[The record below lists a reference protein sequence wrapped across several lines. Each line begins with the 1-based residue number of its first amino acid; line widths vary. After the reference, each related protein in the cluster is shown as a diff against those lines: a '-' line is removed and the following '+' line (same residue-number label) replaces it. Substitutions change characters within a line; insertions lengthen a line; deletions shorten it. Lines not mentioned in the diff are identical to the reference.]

1 MKLSRQAEAVT
12 TSPILTIAAEIN
24 EKIAQGEQ
32 VYNLTVGDFDSQI
45 FPIPQRLTDLIID
58 AYQQHET
65 NYPGAFGLP
74 GLRQSVSDVLKNYCE
89 IDVPVAEIQ
98 VASGSRP
105 LIYSFFKT
113 VVDAGDNVIYPVPS
127 WNNDF
132 YTELHDANAIIVE
145 TSPENNFFPTADQLR
160 PHIGN
165 AVLLSLCSPQNPT
178 GTLLDKQQLGEICD
192 LVVAENKRR
201 SADEKPLYVMFD
213 QVYWLLT
220 FGHSTFFHPLS
231 VCPEIRPFAV
241 FIDGI
246 SKSLAGTGVRVGWAN
261 GPEPIIARMRSFIAH
276 IGAWAPKPEQIAV
289 GRFLAEADAVD
300 HYLVEFRGRLQKRL
314 DGFYQAFMDLKGRG
328 FDVDAIIP
336 QAAIYLS
343 VRMNLINRKT
353 AQGKILATD
362 EDVHQFLLND
372 VGMGVL
378 PFSWFGATQHADW
391 YRISVGTCTP
401 EQVRAVMQNL
411 EKALQQL
418 SD

>member
-1 MKLSRQAEAVT
+1 MKLSRQAEAVI

-24 EKIAQGEQ
+24 EKITQGEQ
-32 VYNLTVGDFDSQI
+32 IYNLTVGDFNSKI

-74 GLRQSVSDVLKNYCE
+74 GLRQSVSDLLKIYCD

-98 VASGSRP
+98 IASGSRP

-113 VVDAGDNVIYPVPS
+113 VVDAGENVIYPVPS
-127 WNNDF
+127 WNNDY

-145 TSPENNFFPTADQLR
+145 TSPQNNFFPTAEELR
-160 PHIGN
+160 PYVGN

-178 GTLLDKQQLGEICD
+178 GTILDKQQLIEICD
-192 LVVAENKRR
+192 LVVEENRRR
-201 SADEKPLYVMFD
+201 SAHEKPLYVMFD

-220 FGHSTFFHPLS
+220 FGDSAFHHPLS

-241 FIDGI
+241 FIDGV
-246 SKSLAGTGVRVGWAN
+246 SKSMAGTGVRVGWAN
-261 GPEPIIARMRSFIAH
+261 GPEHIISKMRAFIAH

-289 GRFLAEADAVD
+289 GQFLAEKQAVD
-300 HYLVEFRGRLQKRL
+300 DFLTEFRRQLQDRL
-314 DGFYQAFMDLKGRG
+314 DGFYQAFMTLKDKG
-328 FDVDAIIP
+328 FDVNAITP

-343 VRMNLINRKT
+343 VRLNLINKTT
-353 AQGKILATD
+353 AQGKLLATD
-362 EDVHQFLLND
+362 EDVHQYLLND

-378 PFSWFGATQHADW
+378 PFSWFGATQHANW
-391 YRISVGTCTP
+391 YRISVGTCTRD
-401 EQVRAVMQNL
+401 QVGEVMKRL
-411 EKALQQL
+411 EKVLQEL
-418 SD
+418 S